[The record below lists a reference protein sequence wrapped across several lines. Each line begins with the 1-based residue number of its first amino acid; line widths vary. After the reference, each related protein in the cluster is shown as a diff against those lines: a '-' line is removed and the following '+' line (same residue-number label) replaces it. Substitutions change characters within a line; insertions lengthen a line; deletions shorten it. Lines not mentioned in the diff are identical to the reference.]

1 MRLDH
6 LVRAIKGVYA
16 STFSQSAKAYLRAT
30 PYRLE
35 EEKMAI
41 VLQEVVGA
49 AHGERFYPD
58 FAGVGRSHNFYPTEP
73 LKAQDGIVAV
83 ALGLGKTVVEGGAS
97 LRFCPRYPNHLLQF
111 SAVTDVLR
119 NSQREFWALRLS
131 SRYGADGEAAEG
143 RFDLESA
150 EADGTLHAVGSTY
163 SRENDAIYDGLSRPG
178 TRVVSFAPIL
188 KHETFPLANVIKAL
202 MEMGE
207 WGMNA
212 PVEIEFAVNL
222 RVPRGAPKQFA
233 FLQMRPLALSREGE
247 ELDLGDVDSERA
259 LCHSANVLGNGRIDN
274 VRDLVVVDADRFDR
288 ARSADAAQEI
298 AQLNAALAGEGTPYF
313 LIGVGR
319 WGSRDPWLGIPVT
332 WDQISGAR
340 AIVET
345 GFKDLH
351 VTPSQGSHF
360 FQNIVSFNVG
370 YFTVNPGVG
379 SDRIDWEW
387 LAAQPARP
395 RDLLRP
401 PPALRGPGRRE
412 DERQEERGRDPEA
425 LSPGSVP
432 GPRASSLS
440 PASTPPMA
448 SGRPPR
454 LRFRRSEC

>member
-1 MRLDH
+1 
-6 LVRAIKGVYA
+6 
-16 STFSQSAKAYLRAT
+16 
-30 PYRLE
+30 
-35 EEKMAI
+35 MAI
-41 VLQEVVGA
+41 VLQGVVGA

-131 SRYGADGEAAEG
+131 SALRSPTGEAAEG

-188 KHETFPLANVIKAL
+188 KHETFPLANVVKAL

-222 RVPRGAPKQFA
+222 RVPRGAPEA
-233 FLQMRPLALSREGE
+233 VRLPPDAALALSREGE
-247 ELDLGDVDSERA
+247 ELDLGDVDSERGA
-259 LCHSANVLGNGRIDN
+259 LPQRQ
-274 VRDLVVVDADRFDR
+274 RPRER
-288 ARSADAAQEI
+288 AASTPYATSSSSTPIASTAGGAPTPPRRSLSSTPPSRAA
-298 AQLNAALAGEGTPYF
+298 GTPYL

-379 SDRIDWEW
+379 ERPDR
-387 LAAQPARP
+387 LGVA
-395 RDLLRP
+395 
-401 PPALRGPGRRE
+401 GG
-412 DERQEERGRDPEA
+412 
-425 LSPGSVP
+425 
-432 GPRASSLS
+432 AS
-440 PASTPPMA
+440 
-448 SGRPPR
+448 
-454 LRFRRSEC
+454 RRSARRLASATCASRTPSS